1 MSNGYSGD
9 RVPSMKMRM
18 EGKDYSKRGIY
29 MLTLAVEG
37 RRPLLASVTGTQV
50 AQPAS
55 SVGFKALIRPLSS
68 LVLP

>member
-9 RVPSMKMRM
+9 RVPSMKRRM

-37 RRPLLASVTGTQV
+37 RRPLLASVIGTPQE
-50 AQPAS
+50 
-55 SVGFKALIRPLSS
+55 L
-68 LVLP
+68 